1 MTCQDTVLFLKASM
15 VGRWDCKVVTETLI
29 GTIFLNEEY
38 PLFCVSFFLF
48 ELLSRYIKLN
58 IQRGGLYTS
67 IHVVYIYIYICVC
80 VYMSSSASSYLRL
93 CLSVLSSGHIDDSR
107 RRLLQFSF
115 LCILIGSSSSGHQY
129 SIYSDVCY
137 SMLQRH

>member
-1 MTCQDTVLFLKASM
+1 MKQLACLCPRRVSLTCQDTVLFLKASM

-67 IHVVYIYIYICVC
+67 IHVVYIYIYMCVC
-80 VYMSSSASSYLRL
+80 VYVFFCFFLFAIIMPVCTVIRPHRWQSPPSSSVQ
-93 CLSVLSSGHIDDSR
+93 LSLHTHWE
-107 RRLLQFSF
+107 L
-115 LCILIGSSSSGHQY
+115 
-129 SIYSDVCY
+129 
-137 SMLQRH
+137 